1 MRENVTL
8 QCGECKRR
16 NYVTTKNK
24 KKTTGKL
31 QFVTEVVAELK
42 KTSWPSRREVYG
54 TTVVVIV
61 TVMICALYLWVVD
74 MMLNA
79 GMDRVF
85 RLFE

>member
-1 MRENVTL
+1 MGWLTRF
-8 QCGECKRR
+8 R
-16 NYVTTKNK
+16 
-24 KKTTGKL
+24 

-74 MMLNA
+74 MILNA

>member
-1 MRENVTL
+1 MGWFTRF
-8 QCGECKRR
+8 R
-16 NYVTTKNK
+16 
-24 KKTTGKL
+24 

>member
-1 MRENVTL
+1 VGWFTRF
-8 QCGECKRR
+8 R
-16 NYVTTKNK
+16 
-24 KKTTGKL
+24 

-74 MMLNA
+74 MILNA

>member
-1 MRENVTL
+1 MGWITRF
-8 QCGECKRR
+8 R
-16 NYVTTKNK
+16 
-24 KKTTGKL
+24 

-74 MMLNA
+74 MILNA

>member
-1 MRENVTL
+1 VGWFTRF
-8 QCGECKRR
+8 R
-16 NYVTTKNK
+16 
-24 KKTTGKL
+24 

-42 KTSWPSRREVYG
+42 KTSWPNRREVYG

-74 MMLNA
+74 MILNA

>member
-1 MRENVTL
+1 VGWITRF
-8 QCGECKRR
+8 R
-16 NYVTTKNK
+16 
-24 KKTTGKL
+24 

-42 KTSWPSRREVYG
+42 KTSWPNRREVYG

-74 MMLNA
+74 MILNA

>member
-31 QFVTEVVAELK
+31 EFRK
-42 KTSWPSRREVYG
+42 YCRFCRKH
-54 TTVVVIV
+54 TTHKE
-61 TVMICALYLWVVD
+61 A
-74 MMLNA
+74 
-79 GMDRVF
+79 R
-85 RLFE
+85 